1 MINPISKLITEVLS
15 FYSPL
20 NIPNFQRDYKWGK
33 SEAIEFIEDLN
44 YYSNKDSENLYL
56 GNIILSKSPD
66 GKYSI
71 VDGQQRLT
79 TINILLAA
87 CRNHAKQ
94 LNSSSIAHAI
104 QQKITF
110 TDPIDGTSK
119 GPLICVS
126 ESIREP
132 FNELVSENWNGEFTQ
147 RVQGRSLKKKIN
159 KIKPIYD
166 YFTEVVEPLDQDS
179 LRKFLAAIYNSYV
192 VCIEIND
199 PLEAFSIFERTNGR
213 GIDLEASDLLKNH
226 FFSMQITDIEEKWNE
241 IVENSDTTLLRM
253 LKYFYVSQK
262 GPILKS
268 RLYSEVKNLALEIG
282 HKTLLEKLLEF
293 SRFYHAIRH
302 SSSSDFRDYLQ
313 SIDLGKITLN
323 QPQFESIFDAVEGLR
338 EFKITQYFPLAYAA
352 IQCFKRNG
360 LNSGSSSNYKTLV
373 KIFESLEKYHFTNNA
388 VCDRVGNEVEKPYAD
403 LCVEFSISNNFE
415 ESATKLIDLLNQKI
429 ATKDE
434 FVSRFTEIKY
444 ESGSAGLISYIFDRL
459 TNHNQTTKVSLFQP
473 SSYQRK
479 NNSIEHFYPQKPIS
493 GHNELPLADNI
504 GNLLIIANDANGILS
519 NNLPSE
525 KVRMLR
531 NELASKIENNS
542 HVKDFISRFP
552 ADCNCEWTD
561 EQISQRATYLAN
573 DFFSRILNSGQ
584 L

>member
-1 MINPISKLITEVLS
+1 MINPISKKITEVLS
-15 FYSPL
+15 YYSPL
-20 NIPNFQRDYKWGK
+20 EIPNFQRDYKWGK
-33 SEAIEFIEDLN
+33 SEAIEFIDDLN
-44 YYSNKDSENLYL
+44 YYSNKENENLYL
-56 GNIILSKSPD
+56 GNIILSKNNND
-66 GKYSI
+66 KYSI

-79 TINILLAA
+79 TINILLAV
-87 CRNHAKQ
+87 CRNHARK
-94 LNSSSIAHAI
+94 LNSSSISHAI

-110 TDPIDGTSK
+110 IDPIDGTSK

-126 ESIREP
+126 DSIREP
-132 FNELVSENWNGEFTQ
+132 FNELVSENWTGDFSQ
-147 RVQGRSLKKKIN
+147 KISGKSLKKKIN

-166 YFTEVVEPLDQDS
+166 YFTEIVDPLDQDS

-226 FFSMQITDIEEKWNE
+226 FFSMQIADIEEKWGE

-268 RLYSEVKNLALEIG
+268 KLYSEVKNLALEIG
-282 HKTLLEKLLEF
+282 HKTLLDKLLEF

-302 SSSSDFRDYLQ
+302 SSYSDFRDYLQ
-313 SIDLGKITLN
+313 SIDLEKITTN
-323 QPQFESIFDAVEGLR
+323 QNQFESIFNAIEGLR

-360 LNSGSSSNYKTLV
+360 LNSGSSSKYKTLV
-373 KIFESLEKYHFTNNA
+373 KIFESLEKYHFANNA

-403 LCVEFSISNNFE
+403 LCVEFSNSTDFE
-415 ESATKLIDLLNQKI
+415 ESAKKLFDLLNQKI
-429 ATKDE
+429 AAKDE
-434 FVSRFTEIKY
+434 FISRFIEIKY
-444 ESGSAGLISYIFDRL
+444 ESGSAGLISYIFDRV
-459 TNHNQTTKVSLFQP
+459 TNHDQATKVPLFQP

-479 NNSIEHFYPQKPIS
+479 NNSIEHFYPQNPSEGKGS
-493 GHNELPLADNI
+493 LLQVDSI

-519 NNLPSE
+519 NKLPSE
-525 KVRMLR
+525 KVQMLR
-531 NELASKIENNS
+531 SELAVKIENNS
-542 HVKDFISRFP
+542 HVRDFISKFP
-552 ADCNCEWTD
+552 ANCIFEWTD
-561 EQISQRATYLAN
+561 KEISDRATNLAD
-573 DFFSRILNSGQ
+573 DFYTRVLNSGKI
-584 L
+584 